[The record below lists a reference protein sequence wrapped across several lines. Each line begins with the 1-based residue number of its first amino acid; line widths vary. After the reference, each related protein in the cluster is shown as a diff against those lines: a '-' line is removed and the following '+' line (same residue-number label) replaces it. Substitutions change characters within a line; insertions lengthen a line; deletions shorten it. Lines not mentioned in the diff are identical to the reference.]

1 MMAQVELVAS
11 KMTGRESLPRLTTTE
26 CTHGSKSAIDI
37 RALSFR
43 RGRQWVL
50 RDVSLSVAPGQIVA
64 ILGANGAGKTTLL
77 QCAAGILRCPGG
89 EVRWYG
95 KPANGTAAQRRAI
108 GFVGHESGLYLALTG
123 RENLVFAARMHGLD
137 HVSERVTE
145 TLDRFALRPHADNRA
160 ACLSRGM
167 RQRLAI
173 ARGVIHQPS
182 LFFLDEPFS
191 GLDSES
197 RILLAAYC
205 QEVRQRGCALLFS
218 SHDIEDARAL
228 ADRSVV
234 VEAGRLRGQD
244 DPSLTSAGD
253 AA

>member
-1 MMAQVELVAS
+1 MAQVELVAS
-11 KMTGRESLPRLTTTE
+11 KLIGRESYPRLATTE
-26 CTHGSKSAIDI
+26 CVHAGKNAIDI

-50 RDVSLSVAPGQIVA
+50 REVDLSVAGGEIVA

-77 QCAAGILRCPGG
+77 QCAAGILHCTTG
-89 EVRWYG
+89 EVRWHG
-95 KPANGTAAQRRAI
+95 EPANGAAARRRAI

-123 RENLVFAARMHGLD
+123 RENLAFAARMHGLD

-145 TLDRFALRPHADNRA
+145 ALDRFALSPHADHRV

-173 ARGVIHQPS
+173 ARGVIQRPS
-182 LFFLDEPFS
+182 LLFLDEPFS

-197 RILLAAYC
+197 CAWLTTYF
-205 QEVRQRGCALLFS
+205 QEMRRAGGTLLFS
-218 SHDIEDARAL
+218 SHEFDRVQAV
-228 ADRSVV
+228 ADRLLV
-234 VEAGRLRGQD
+234 VEAGRLRCWT
-244 DPSLTSAGD
+244 DPHATCAG
-253 AA
+253 ALE